1 MSSTALRPIADS
13 ASRILQVARRHFERF
28 GYRRAAVAE
37 IAREAGVA
45 AGTIYRHYENKVD
58 LLRAVLREV
67 NAEWLVKARAA
78 MSGPGTA
85 IERLYRQGAASIEF
99 HREDALMSAV
109 LRRDTDMIFAPLL
122 DDEHARLLEANVGM
136 MAEVIREGMAEG
148 SIRADI
154 DSEKVA
160 YVLFTAGHML
170 FNQQVHAYSDIQPV
184 FARIML
190 EGLQPR

>member
-1 MSSTALRPIADS
+1 MSSPTLPPIVDS
-13 ASRILQVARRHFERF
+13 AARILQVARRHFERF

-45 AGTIYRHYENKVD
+45 AGTIYRHYENKVE
-58 LLRAVLREV
+58 LLRAVLQEV
-67 NAEWLVKARAA
+67 NAEWLAKARDA
-78 MSGPGTA
+78 MSAPGTA

-122 DDEHARLLEANVGM
+122 EDEHTRLLEANVGM
-136 MAEVIREGMAEG
+136 MAEIIREGMAEG

-170 FNQQVHAYSDIQPV
+170 FNQQAHAYADIQPV
-184 FARIML
+184 FVQMVL
-190 EGLQPR
+190 EGLLPR